1 MNLIEF
7 NSTRKRMTVVVKDP
21 KGVIKVLCKG
31 ADSILFPLLGK
42 RTRESMEIEAQTNQ
56 FLEDYAKEGLR
67 TLLLV
72 EKTMSQSEYDAW
84 NAKYVEATLSITGR
98 EEKIDKVAVELE
110 NNFQLVGSTAIED
123 KL

>member
-1 MNLIEF
+1 
-7 NSTRKRMTVVVKDP
+7 MTVVVKDP

-42 RTRESMEIEAQTNQ
+42 RTRESMEIEAQTNH

-72 EKTMSQSEYDAW
+72 EKTMS
-84 NAKYVEATLSITGR
+84 
-98 EEKIDKVAVELE
+98 
-110 NNFQLVGSTAIED
+110 
-123 KL
+123 